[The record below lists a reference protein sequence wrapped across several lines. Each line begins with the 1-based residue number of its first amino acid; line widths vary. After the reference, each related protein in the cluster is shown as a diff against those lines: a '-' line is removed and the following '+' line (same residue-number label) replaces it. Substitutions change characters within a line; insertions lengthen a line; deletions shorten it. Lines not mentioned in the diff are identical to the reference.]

1 LKLVAMETDSF
12 FCQLLKQLPETLFQ
26 LLGLPGE
33 RARAYRFDSVE
44 IKKSFR
50 IDGLFIPARPE
61 LPLYFVEVQAQASAK
76 FYANLFAK
84 VFWFLEENDPAQEWI
99 AVPIFANRSVE
110 QKNQAP
116 YEDLLRSPRV
126 KRIYL
131 DELVLPP
138 DPPVGLSL
146 LQLVTASDEQ
156 AKPIVTR
163 IADRAEAEFS
173 DSEIGSAMLKL
184 LEELLMR
191 RHPQLTGDEVRT
203 MFQLTEL
210 SKTRAGQE
218 IREEGRQEGRQEG
231 REEGREEGRQ
241 EGVTLATQE
250 FARKCLAK
258 GLSIEETAELTG
270 LSVTRVRRL
279 SKKAGK

>member
-1 LKLVAMETDSF
+1 
-12 FCQLLKQLPETLFQ
+12 
-26 LLGLPGE
+26 
-33 RARAYRFDSVE
+33 
-44 IKKSFR
+44 
-50 IDGLFIPARPE
+50 
-61 LPLYFVEVQAQASAK
+61 
-76 FYANLFAK
+76 
-84 VFWFLEENDPAQEWI
+84 
-99 AVPIFANRSVE
+99 VPIFANRSVE